1 MSQRAGHSR
10 IVEEK
15 MAIPMDRITIS
26 KATEDDYADLA
37 ALQLRSMRTVA
48 AAHYSQAQID
58 AFLTFATPD
67 LMNVLRVG
75 TVWLART
82 PRQLVASSAWH
93 FEGELATLGRTPC
106 VDPTVAVFRTIYV
119 RPEWTRRGLAS
130 ALMTRAEADAAS
142 RGATRAY
149 LHAMLSAV
157 EFYLARGYE
166 TVSTTIFDLH
176 GVPFPGVS
184 MTRELSEPAA
194 KAA

>member
-1 MSQRAGHSR
+1 MGRHSK
-10 IVEEK
+10 IVEAK
-15 MAIPMDRITIS
+15 TAIPMDRISIS
-26 KATEDDYADLA
+26 KATDSDYADLA

-48 AAHYSQAQID
+48 AAHYSQTQIE

-82 PRQLVASSAWH
+82 PRQVVASAAWH
-93 FEGELATLGRTPC
+93 FEGELATLGRTSC
-106 VDPTVAVFRTIYV
+106 VDRTVAVFRTVYV

-130 ALMTRAEADAAS
+130 MLMARAEADAAS
-142 RGATRAY
+142 RGATRAN

-157 EFYLARGYE
+157 EFNRARGYA
-166 TVSTTIFDLH
+166 TVGPTIFDLD
-176 GVPFPGVS
+176 GIPFPGVS

>member
-1 MSQRAGHSR
+1 
-10 IVEEK
+10 
-15 MAIPMDRITIS
+15 MDRITIS
-26 KATEDDYADLA
+26 KATDSDYADLA

-48 AAHYSQAQID
+48 AEHYSQAQIE

-82 PRQLVASSAWH
+82 RCKLVASSAWH
-93 FEGELATLGRTPC
+93 FEGELATLGHAPS
-106 VDPTVAVFRTIYV
+106 VDRTVAVFRTVYV

-130 ALMTRAEADAAS
+130 TLMAQAEADAICH
-142 RGATRAY
+142 GATRAN

-157 EFYLARGYE
+157 EFYRARGYA
-166 TVSTTIFDLH
+166 TVGPTIFDLD
-176 GVPFPGVS
+176 GTPFPGVS
-184 MTRELSEPAA
+184 MTRELTEPAA